1 VAVTSVR
8 ETPTL
13 SVVVPATD
21 RPAALARCVP
31 AIDPQ
36 LGPDDELIVVAEPA
50 AAGPAA
56 ARNAGAA
63 RARGEVLVFV
73 DADVVLHP
81 DVLDRIRGTLA
92 PSQPLDATFGSYDDR
107 PEAPGAVS
115 GFRNLLHHHVH
126 HAAEGPA
133 ATFWAGLGAIR
144 RDAFD
149 AVNGFDAAR
158 FPSPSVED
166 IDLGMRLAAAG
177 RRIVLDPTIQG
188 THLKRWTLAEMAST
202 DLARRGVPWVELALA
217 PGAPRNVLNLGW
229 RHRLSSVAVLLT
241 GTCLAARRP
250 RAAAAAALIFVVLNR
265 SLYALVLQRRGPFE
279 AAAAV
284 PLHALHHVTAAA
296 AVPIGVIA
304 RLRRGRSAAVARN
317 LGSRRSR

>member
-1 VAVTSVR
+1 MAVTSVR

-31 AIDPQ
+31 AIYPQ

-188 THLKRWTLAEMAST
+188 THLKRWTLAEMVRV
-202 DLARRGVPWVELALA
+202 DFARRGVPWTRLLLESGSKGAPLNLA
-217 PGAPRNVLNLGW
+217 P
-229 RHRLSSVAVLLT
+229 RHRAGAVASLLV
-241 GTCLAARRP
+241 GLGLIARRL
-250 RAAAAAALIFVVLNR
+250 RFAALGAAALIALNLG
-265 SLYALVLQRRGPFE
+265 LYRLIWRRRGPAQ

-284 PLHALHHVTAAA
+284 GLHLIHHLTGVAAA
-296 AVPIGVIA
+296 GGGLAGHLIE
-304 RLRRGRSAAVARN
+304 RKRGSTSA
-317 LGSRRSR
+317 